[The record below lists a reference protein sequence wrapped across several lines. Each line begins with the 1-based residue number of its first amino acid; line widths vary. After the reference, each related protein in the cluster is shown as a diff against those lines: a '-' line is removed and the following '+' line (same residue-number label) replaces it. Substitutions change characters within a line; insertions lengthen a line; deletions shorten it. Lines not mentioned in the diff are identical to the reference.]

1 MQNKIQD
8 KVIEVLQ
15 ISPIV
20 PVVVIED
27 LKDAV
32 PLAQSLIEGG
42 IPIIEVTL
50 RSNCALEAIE
60 LIAKNVPKMHVGAGT
75 ILNLN
80 QLEQAQNRG
89 AEFLISPGLTPSLL
103 EYAKKK
109 DMPLIPGVSSS
120 SEVMQALEL
129 GYNALKFFPAEY
141 CGGAKL
147 LNAFNGPFKG
157 VKFCPTG
164 GISVDNMHAYL
175 KLENVL
181 CVGGSWLTPRNLVQN
196 KEWDKIIE
204 LCKQALANIK
214 T

>member
-1 MQNKIQD
+1 MQD
-8 KVIEVLQ
+8 KIIEVLQ
-15 ISPIV
+15 ISPII
-20 PVVVIED
+20 PVVVIENI
-27 LKDAV
+27 KDAV

-42 IPIIEVTL
+42 IHIIEVTL
-50 RSNCALEAIE
+50 RSSCALEAIE
-60 LIAKNVPKMHVGAGT
+60 LIAKNVSKMRVGAGT
-75 ILNLN
+75 ILNPT

-89 AEFLISPGLTPSLL
+89 AEFLISPGLTIKLL

-141 CGGAKL
+141 CGGVKL

-164 GISVDNMHAYL
+164 GISIDNMHSYL
-175 KLENVL
+175 NLENVL
-181 CVGGSWLTPRNLVQN
+181 CVGGSWLTPKNLIQN
-196 KEWDKIIE
+196 KEWDKITEI
-204 LCKQALANIK
+204 CKRSLALR
-214 T
+214 

>member
-1 MQNKIQD
+1 MQD
-8 KVIEVLQ
+8 KIIEILQ

-27 LKDAV
+27 IEDAV

-50 RSNCALEAIE
+50 RSSCALEAIE
-60 LIAKNVPKMHVGAGT
+60 LIAKNVPKMRVGVGT
-75 ILNLN
+75 ILNPT

-89 AEFLISPGLTPSLL
+89 AEFLISPGLTIKLL
-103 EYAKKK
+103 EHAKKK
-109 DMPLIPGVSSS
+109 NMPLIPGVSSS

-141 CGGAKL
+141 CGGVKL

-164 GISVDNMHAYL
+164 GISIDNMHSYL
-175 KLENVL
+175 NLENVL
-181 CVGGSWLTPRNLVQN
+181 CVGGSWLTPKNLIQN
-196 KEWDKIIE
+196 KEWDKITEI
-204 LCKQALANIK
+204 CKRSLAGI
-214 T
+214 

>member
-1 MQNKIQD
+1 MQD
-8 KVIEVLQ
+8 KIIEILQ

-20 PVVVIED
+20 PVVVIENI
-27 LKDAV
+27 KDAV
-32 PLAQSLIEGG
+32 PLAQSLVEGG
-42 IPIIEVTL
+42 IHIIEVTL
-50 RSNCALEAIE
+50 RSSCALEAIE
-60 LIAKNVPKMHVGAGT
+60 LIAKNVPKMRVGVGT
-75 ILNLN
+75 ILNPT

-89 AEFLISPGLTPSLL
+89 AEFLISPGLTIKLL

-141 CGGAKL
+141 CGGVKL

-164 GISVDNMHAYL
+164 GISADNMHSYL
-175 KLENVL
+175 NLENVL
-181 CVGGSWLTPRNLVQN
+181 CVGGSWLTPKNLIQN
-196 KEWDKIIE
+196 KEWDKITEI
-204 LCKQALANIK
+204 CKRSLALR
-214 T
+214 

>member
-1 MQNKIQD
+1 MQD
-8 KVIEVLQ
+8 KIIEVLQ

-20 PVVVIED
+20 PVVVIENI
-27 LKDAV
+27 KDAV

-50 RSNCALEAIE
+50 RSSCALEAIE
-60 LIAKNVPKMHVGAGT
+60 LIAKNVPKMRVGAGT
-75 ILNLN
+75 ILNLT

-141 CGGAKL
+141 CGGVKL

-164 GISVDNMHAYL
+164 GISVDNMRSYL
-175 KLENVL
+175 NLENVV
-181 CVGGSWLTPRNLVQN
+181 CVGGSWLTPKDLIQN
-196 KEWDKIIE
+196 KEWDKITEI
-204 LCKQALANIK
+204 CKRALA
-214 T
+214 

>member
-1 MQNKIQD
+1 MQD

>member
-1 MQNKIQD
+1 MQD
-8 KVIEVLQ
+8 KIIEILQ
-15 ISPIV
+15 ISPII

-27 LKDAV
+27 IKDAV
-32 PLAQSLIEGG
+32 PLVQSLVEGG
-42 IPIIEVTL
+42 IHIIEVTL
-50 RSNCALEAIE
+50 RSSCALEAIE
-60 LIAKNVPKMHVGAGT
+60 LIAKNVPKMRVGAGT
-75 ILNLN
+75 ILNPT

-89 AEFLISPGLTPSLL
+89 AEFLISPGLTIKLL

-141 CGGAKL
+141 CGGVKL

-164 GISVDNMHAYL
+164 GISADNMRSYL
-175 KLENVL
+175 NLENVL
-181 CVGGSWLTPRNLVQN
+181 CVGGSWLTPKNLIQN
-196 KEWDKIIE
+196 KEWDKITEI
-204 LCKQALANIK
+204 CKRSLALR
-214 T
+214 

>member
-1 MQNKIQD
+1 MQD
-8 KVIEVLQ
+8 KIIEVLQ

-20 PVVVIED
+20 PVVVVED
-27 LKDAV
+27 IKDAV

-50 RSNCALEAIE
+50 RSSCALEAIE
-60 LIAKNVPKMHVGAGT
+60 LIAKNVPKMRVGAGT
-75 ILNLN
+75 ILNPT

-89 AEFLISPGLTPSLL
+89 AEFLISPGLTIKLL
-103 EYAKKK
+103 EHAKKK

-141 CGGAKL
+141 CGGVKL

-164 GISVDNMHAYL
+164 GISADNMRSYL
-175 KLENVL
+175 NLENVL
-181 CVGGSWLTPRNLVQN
+181 CVGGSWLTPKNLIQN
-196 KEWDKIIE
+196 KEWDKITEI
-204 LCKQALANIK
+204 CKRALALR
-214 T
+214 

>member
-1 MQNKIQD
+1 MQD
-8 KVIEVLQ
+8 KIIEVLQ

-27 LKDAV
+27 IKDAV

-42 IPIIEVTL
+42 IHIIEVTL
-50 RSNCALEAIE
+50 RSSCALEAIE
-60 LIAKNVPKMHVGAGT
+60 LIAKNVPKMRVGAGT
-75 ILNLN
+75 ILNPT

-89 AEFLISPGLTPSLL
+89 AEFLISPGLTIKLL

-141 CGGAKL
+141 CGGVKL
-147 LNAFNGPFKG
+147 LNAFNGPFKE

-164 GISVDNMHAYL
+164 GISADNMHSYL
-175 KLENVL
+175 NLENVL
-181 CVGGSWLTPRNLVQN
+181 CVGGSWLTPKNLIQN
-196 KEWDKIIE
+196 KEWDKITEI
-204 LCKQALANIK
+204 CKRSLALR
-214 T
+214 

>member
-1 MQNKIQD
+1 MQD
-8 KVIEVLQ
+8 KIIEILQ

-20 PVVVIED
+20 PVVVIENI
-27 LKDAV
+27 KDAV

-50 RSNCALEAIE
+50 RSSCALEAIE
-60 LIAKNVPKMHVGAGT
+60 LIAKNVPKMRVGAGT
-75 ILNLN
+75 ILNPT

-89 AEFLISPGLTPSLL
+89 AEFLISPGLTIKLL
-103 EYAKKK
+103 EHAKKK

-129 GYNALKFFPAEY
+129 GYSALKFFPAEY
-141 CGGAKL
+141 CGGVKL

-164 GISVDNMHAYL
+164 GISTDNMHSYL
-175 KLENVL
+175 NLENVL
-181 CVGGSWLTPRNLVQN
+181 CVGGSWLTPKNLIQN
-196 KEWDKIIE
+196 KEWDKITEI
-204 LCKQALANIK
+204 CKRSLALR
-214 T
+214 

>member
-1 MQNKIQD
+1 MQD
-8 KVIEVLQ
+8 KIIEVLQ

-20 PVVVIED
+20 PVVVIENI
-27 LKDAV
+27 KDAV

-50 RSNCALEAIE
+50 RSSCALEAIE
-60 LIAKNVPKMHVGAGT
+60 LIAKNVPEMRVGAGT
-75 ILNLN
+75 ILNSA

-103 EYAKKK
+103 EHAKKK

-120 SEVMQALEL
+120 SEVMQALEW
-129 GYNALKFFPAEY
+129 GYHALKFFPAEY
-141 CGGAKL
+141 CGGVKL

-164 GISVDNMHAYL
+164 GISADNMRSYL
-175 KLENVL
+175 NLENVL
-181 CVGGSWLTPRNLVQN
+181 CVGGSWLTPKDLIQN
-196 KEWDKIIE
+196 KEWDKITEI
-204 LCKQALANIK
+204 CKMALA
-214 T
+214 

>member
-1 MQNKIQD
+1 MQD
-8 KVIEVLQ
+8 KIIEALQ

-27 LKDAV
+27 IKDAV

-42 IPIIEVTL
+42 IQIIEVTL
-50 RSNCALEAIE
+50 RSSCALEAIE
-60 LIAKNVPKMHVGAGT
+60 LIAKNVPKMRVGAGT
-75 ILNLN
+75 ILNPT

-89 AEFLISPGLTPSLL
+89 AEFLISPGLTIKLL
-103 EYAKKK
+103 ECAKKK

-120 SEVMQALEL
+120 SEVMQASEL

-141 CGGAKL
+141 CGGVKL

-164 GISVDNMHAYL
+164 GISADNMRSYL
-175 KLENVL
+175 NLENVL
-181 CVGGSWLTPRNLVQN
+181 CVGGSWLTPKNLIQN
-196 KEWDKIIE
+196 KEWDKITEI
-204 LCKQALANIK
+204 CKRSLALR
-214 T
+214 

>member
-1 MQNKIQD
+1 MQD
-8 KVIEVLQ
+8 KIIEVLQ

-27 LKDAV
+27 IKDAV
-32 PLAQSLIEGG
+32 PLAQSLIEGD
-42 IPIIEVTL
+42 IHIIEVTL
-50 RSNCALEAIE
+50 RSSCALEAIE
-60 LIAKNVPKMHVGAGT
+60 LIAKNVPKMRVGAGT
-75 ILNLN
+75 ILNPT

-89 AEFLISPGLTPSLL
+89 AEFLISPGLTIKLL

-129 GYNALKFFPAEY
+129 GYSALKFFPAEY
-141 CGGAKL
+141 CGGVKL

-164 GISVDNMHAYL
+164 GISADNMHSYL
-175 KLENVL
+175 NLENVL
-181 CVGGSWLTPRNLVQN
+181 CVGGSWLTPKNLIQN
-196 KEWDKIIE
+196 KEWDKITEI
-204 LCKQALANIK
+204 CKRSLALR
-214 T
+214 

>member
-1 MQNKIQD
+1 MQTKIQD
-8 KVIEVLQ
+8 KVLEVLQ

-32 PLAQSLIEGG
+32 PLAQSLVEGG

-60 LIAKNVPKMHVGAGT
+60 LIAKNVPKMRVGAGT
-75 ILNLN
+75 ILNSN

-157 VKFCPTG
+157 VQFCPTG

-181 CVGGSWLTPRNLVQN
+181 CVGGSWLTPKNLVQN
-196 KEWDKIIE
+196 KEWDKIVEI
-204 LCKQALANIK
+204 CKQALA
-214 T
+214 

>member
-1 MQNKIQD
+1 MQD
-8 KVIEVLQ
+8 KIIEVLQ

-20 PVVVIED
+20 PVVVIENI
-27 LKDAV
+27 KDAV

-50 RSNCALEAIE
+50 RSSCALEAIE
-60 LIAKNVPKMHVGAGT
+60 LIAKNVPKMRVGAGT
-75 ILNLN
+75 ILNLT

-89 AEFLISPGLTPSLL
+89 AEFLISPGLTIKLL
-103 EYAKKK
+103 EHAKKK

-129 GYNALKFFPAEY
+129 GYSALKFFPAEY
-141 CGGAKL
+141 CGGVKL

-164 GISVDNMHAYL
+164 GISADNMHSYL
-175 KLENVL
+175 NLENVL
-181 CVGGSWLTPRNLVQN
+181 CVGGSWLTPKNLIQN
-196 KEWDKIIE
+196 KEWDKITEI
-204 LCKQALANIK
+204 CKRSLALR
-214 T
+214 

>member
-1 MQNKIQD
+1 MQD
-8 KVIEVLQ
+8 KIIEVLQ

-20 PVVVIED
+20 PVVVIENI
-27 LKDAV
+27 KDAV

-50 RSNCALEAIE
+50 RSSCALEAIE
-60 LIAKNVPKMHVGAGT
+60 LIAKNVPKMRVGAGT
-75 ILNLN
+75 ILNLT

-103 EYAKKK
+103 EHAKKK
-109 DMPLIPGVSSS
+109 DIPLIPGVSSS

-129 GYNALKFFPAEY
+129 GYSALKFFPAEY
-141 CGGAKL
+141 CGGVKL

-164 GISVDNMHAYL
+164 GISADNMRSYL
-175 KLENVL
+175 NLENVL
-181 CVGGSWLTPRNLVQN
+181 CVGGSWLTPKDLIQN
-196 KEWDKIIE
+196 KEWDKITEI
-204 LCKQALANIK
+204 CKRALA
-214 T
+214 

>member
-1 MQNKIQD
+1 MQD
-8 KVIEVLQ
+8 KIIEVLQ

-20 PVVVIED
+20 PVVVIENI
-27 LKDAV
+27 KDAV

-42 IPIIEVTL
+42 IQIIEVTL
-50 RSNCALEAIE
+50 RSSCALEAIE
-60 LIAKNVPKMHVGAGT
+60 LIAKNVPKMRVGAGT
-75 ILNLN
+75 ILNPT

-89 AEFLISPGLTPSLL
+89 AEFLISPGLTIKLL

-129 GYNALKFFPAEY
+129 GYSALKFFPAEY
-141 CGGAKL
+141 CGGVKL

-164 GISVDNMHAYL
+164 GISTDNMRSYL
-175 KLENVL
+175 NLENVL
-181 CVGGSWLTPRNLVQN
+181 CVGGSWLAPKNLIQN
-196 KEWDKIIE
+196 KEWDKITEI
-204 LCKQALANIK
+204 CKRSLALR
-214 T
+214 

>member
-1 MQNKIQD
+1 MQD
-8 KVIEVLQ
+8 KIIEILQ

-27 LKDAV
+27 IKDAV

-42 IPIIEVTL
+42 IHIIEVTL
-50 RSNCALEAIE
+50 RSSCALEAIE
-60 LIAKNVPKMHVGAGT
+60 LIAKNVPKMRVGAGT
-75 ILNLN
+75 ILNPT

-89 AEFLISPGLTPSLL
+89 AEFLISPGLTIKLL
-103 EYAKKK
+103 EHAKKK

-129 GYNALKFFPAEY
+129 GYSTLKFFPAEY
-141 CGGAKL
+141 CGGVKL

-164 GISVDNMHAYL
+164 GISADNMHSYL
-175 KLENVL
+175 NLENVL
-181 CVGGSWLTPRNLVQN
+181 CVGGSWLTPKNLIQN
-196 KEWDKIIE
+196 KEWDKITEI
-204 LCKQALANIK
+204 CKRSLALR
-214 T
+214 

>member
-1 MQNKIQD
+1 MQD
-8 KVIEVLQ
+8 KIIEVLQ

-20 PVVVIED
+20 PVVVVED
-27 LKDAV
+27 IKDAV

-50 RSNCALEAIE
+50 RSSCALEAIE
-60 LIAKNVPKMHVGAGT
+60 LIAKNVPKMRVGAGT
-75 ILNLN
+75 ILNLT

-89 AEFLISPGLTPSLL
+89 AEFLISPGLTIKLL
-103 EYAKKK
+103 EHAKKK

-120 SEVMQALEL
+120 SEVMQALEF

-141 CGGAKL
+141 CGGVKL

-164 GISVDNMHAYL
+164 GISADNMRSYL
-175 KLENVL
+175 NLENVL
-181 CVGGSWLTPRNLVQN
+181 CVGGSWLTPKDLIQN
-196 KEWDKIIE
+196 KEWDKITEI
-204 LCKQALANIK
+204 CKRAIA
-214 T
+214 

>member
-1 MQNKIQD
+1 MQD
-8 KVIEVLQ
+8 KIIEVLQ

-20 PVVVIED
+20 PVVVIENI
-27 LKDAV
+27 KDAV

-60 LIAKNVPKMHVGAGT
+60 LIAKNVPKMRVGAGT
-75 ILNLN
+75 ILNLT

-89 AEFLISPGLTPSLL
+89 AEFLISPGLTIKLL
-103 EYAKKK
+103 EHAKKK

-141 CGGAKL
+141 CGGVKL

-164 GISVDNMHAYL
+164 GISTDNMRSYL
-175 KLENVL
+175 NLENVL
-181 CVGGSWLTPRNLVQN
+181 CVGGSWLTPKDLIQN
-196 KEWDKIIE
+196 KEWDKITEI
-204 LCKQALANIK
+204 CKRALA
-214 T
+214 

>member
-1 MQNKIQD
+1 MQD
-8 KVIEVLQ
+8 KIIEVLQ

-20 PVVVIED
+20 PVVVVED
-27 LKDAV
+27 IKDAV
-32 PLAQSLIEGG
+32 PLVQSLIEGG
-42 IPIIEVTL
+42 IHIIEVTL

-75 ILNLN
+75 ILNPT

-89 AEFLISPGLTPSLL
+89 AEFLISPGLTIKLL
-103 EYAKKK
+103 EHAKKK

-129 GYNALKFFPAEY
+129 GYSALKFFPAEY
-141 CGGAKL
+141 CGGVKL

-164 GISVDNMHAYL
+164 GISADNMHSYL
-175 KLENVL
+175 NLENVL
-181 CVGGSWLTPRNLVQN
+181 CVGGSWLTPKNLIQN
-196 KEWDKIIE
+196 KEWDKITEI
-204 LCKQALANIK
+204 CKRSLALR
-214 T
+214 

>member
-1 MQNKIQD
+1 MQD
-8 KVIEVLQ
+8 KIIEVLQ

-27 LKDAV
+27 LNDAV

-50 RSNCALEAIE
+50 RSSCALEAIE
-60 LIAKNVPKMHVGAGT
+60 LIAKNVPKMRVGAGT
-75 ILNLN
+75 ILNLT

-89 AEFLISPGLTPSLL
+89 AEFLISPGLTIKLL

-141 CGGAKL
+141 CGGVKL

-164 GISVDNMHAYL
+164 GISADNMHSYL
-175 KLENVL
+175 NLENVL
-181 CVGGSWLTPRNLVQN
+181 CVGGSWLTPKNLIQN
-196 KEWDKIIE
+196 KEWDKITEI
-204 LCKQALANIK
+204 CKRSLALR
-214 T
+214 